1 MKLSRLKEH
10 LHDLEE
16 LNFVL
21 PNGEKVPS
29 HFHVTEIGAIS
40 KHFID
45 CGGTIRKEHKINFQL
60 WTAED
65 IDHRLQAEKLRD
77 IIKLSEEKLDL
88 QDREIEV
95 EYQAET
101 IGRYGLNY
109 KEGQFHLEPLQ
120 TDCLAPDRCGIPQE
134 KPRLKLSDLTKP
146 ETSKACSPGSACC

>member
-1 MKLSRLKEH
+1 MKLSRLKK
-10 LHDLEE
+10 LLQDLEE

-45 CGGTIRKEHKINFQL
+45 CGGTIRKESKINFQL

-88 QDREIEV
+88 QDQEIEV

-101 IGRYGLNY
+101 IGRYGLSHND
-109 KEGQFHLEPLQ
+109 GQFHLEPLQ

-146 ETSKACSPGSACC
+146 EASKACSPGSACC